1 MSDLLDFAKESSYI
15 CNISESNL
23 LNSLNDNFLTINSS
37 KIVHHNRSRKFLIQK
52 LPSLKKIEK
61 YIHNY
66 FKNLYYHDKD
76 FYNIKVINDIINN
89 LDTHLVAE
97 FKDYLIMGD
106 ESEFLQ
112 KLYNRNEC
120 KKYLPT
126 LLDYYKS
133 CSIIFPNYVVLHESK
148 YIFKNIRKK
157 QKVID
162 NQQEQDEKKE
172 KIKKGEI
179 KIEDNNAF
187 FTTNT
192 FNSILS
198 QTNTSYLKLFFGLNN
213 NKNNNNDTEETLN
226 DVFKKIVKAEN
237 DASQIAKKN
246 LLSNK
251 NIKTQSA
258 NEQLDKSKSL
268 NNIKNNLKDKTFM
281 NNCHKF
287 SKNTNQKDK
296 NKNIKNRNNS
306 KNNKNN
312 TNSNANSNMNTN
324 TNNPTESNINILYS
338 NRNQLQMPKH
348 IIKLNSRRNQA
359 KSNACIFET
368 DANINLDK
376 KTVILDR
383 NNTKRKKIYK
393 INNSNGKKINKN
405 KKSEKLTNKEIIS
418 KIMSKIKNAKSA
430 IFRDN
435 NFFNTMN
442 KNRLILNNKKHNI
455 PKSISPDNN
464 KISSNLKRRKNN
476 SGLRIKIN
484 ESYSTP
490 NICNLKINRNNINND
505 KKESQKKKLEKE
517 KNIKFKL
524 LKDKSNMHISPL
536 NKYII
541 INNSY
546 KRNNNIL
553 NYQKT
558 KNFISETIKN
568 KITKK
573 EKEISKIKIYKINKN
588 SIAQRYTTLKS
599 YKNKKEYSQSSNK
612 ATTISSLKN
621 KNTSKFNS
629 IKTNKNIRNINSK
642 NRKTGTNNNININI
656 NINSNN
662 IFNSTNQINNSNNI
676 NNTNILHHNS
686 NINNNLLNKKKG
698 SELLRQSSFVSKKIG
713 THRKILKKMLLSA
726 SNNNIFNNS
735 KKKYILEDNNKK
747 KNSVLNTNNTLNFSG
762 CLTSRNTQNSSK
774 IKDKKDK
781 NSKEKKRFGNIKSN
795 ISSYTI
801 QKVLLSKKVKKGKN
815 NYSKYIKIKKG
826 K

>member
-15 CNISESNL
+15 CSVSESNI
-23 LNSLNDNFLTINSS
+23 LNSLNDNFLTINNSS
-37 KIVHHNRSRKFLIQK
+37 KIVHYNRSRKFLIQK
-52 LPSLKKIEK
+52 LPSLNKIEK

-112 KLYNRNEC
+112 KLFNRNEC

-126 LLDYYKS
+126 LFDYYKS
-133 CSIIFPNYVVLHESK
+133 CSIIFPNYVILHESK

-162 NQQEQDEKKE
+162 NQQEQDEKIE

-213 NKNNNNDTEETLN
+213 NKNNNNDTEETLK

-246 LLSNK
+246 LLYNK
-251 NIKTQSA
+251 DIKTQSA

-268 NNIKNNLKDKTFM
+268 NNIKNKLKNKTFM
-281 NNCHKF
+281 NNCHKL
-287 SKNTNQKDK
+287 SK
-296 NKNIKNRNNS
+296 NKNQKVNNKIIKNRNNS
-306 KNNKNN
+306 KNIKNS
-312 TNSNANSNMNTN
+312 TNSNANSNINTN
-324 TNNPTESNINILYS
+324 TNINNPTESNINILYS
-338 NRNQLQMPKH
+338 NRNQLQMSKH
-348 IIKLNSRRNQA
+348 IIKLNSRRRQA

-368 DANINLDK
+368 DANIYLNK
-376 KTVILDR
+376 KTVISDG
-383 NNTKRKKIYK
+383 NNSKRKKIYK
-393 INNSNGKKINKN
+393 INNSNRKKINKN

-418 KIMSKIKNAKSA
+418 KIITKIKNVKSA

-435 NFFNTMN
+435 NFFNIMN

-455 PKSISPDNN
+455 PKSISTDNN
-464 KISSNLKRRKNN
+464 KINSNIKKRKNN

-505 KKESQKKKLEKE
+505 KKENKIKKLEKE

-524 LKDKSNMHISPL
+524 LKDKSSMHISPL

-546 KRNNNIL
+546 KRNSNIL

-573 EKEISKIKIYKINKN
+573 EKEISKIEIYKIKKN
-588 SIAQRYTTLKS
+588 SIALRYATLKN
-599 YKNKKEYSQSSNK
+599 YKNKKEHSQSSNK

-621 KNTSKFNS
+621 KNTAKFNS
-629 IKTNKNIRNINSK
+629 NKTNKNIRNINSK
-642 NRKTGTNNNININI
+642 NRKSSTNNNININI

-662 IFNSTNQINNSNNI
+662 IFNSSHQINNSNNI
-676 NNTNILHHNS
+676 NVSNILNHNS
-686 NINNNLLNKKKG
+686 NINNNLLSKKKD
-698 SELLRQSSFVSKKIG
+698 SELLRKSSFISKKIG
-713 THRKILKKMLLSA
+713 TQRKILKKILLSA

-735 KKKYILEDNNKK
+735 KKKNILEDNNKK

-762 CLTSRNTQNSSK
+762 CLTSRNSQNSSK
-774 IKDKKDK
+774 TKGKTSKDK
-781 NSKEKKRFGNIKSN
+781 NRFGNIKSN

-801 QKVLLSKKVKKGKN
+801 QKVLSNKKVKKGKN
-815 NYSKYIKIKKG
+815 NFSKYIKIKKG